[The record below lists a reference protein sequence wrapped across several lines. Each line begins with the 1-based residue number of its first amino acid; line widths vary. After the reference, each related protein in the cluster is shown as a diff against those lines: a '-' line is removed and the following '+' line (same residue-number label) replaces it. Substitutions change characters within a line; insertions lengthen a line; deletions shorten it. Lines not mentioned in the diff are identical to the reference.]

1 MSPAYVNTR
10 EAAKYLGLH
19 ADTLRKLRRE
29 GGGPPYARIGR
40 AVRYDL
46 RELDRFM
53 AERSYASTAEEVSR
67 AS

>member
-19 ADTLRKLRRE
+19 GDTLRRLRRE

-46 RELDRFM
+46 RRLNRWME
-53 AERSYASTAEEVSR
+53 ERSYASTAEEL
-67 AS
+67 ANG